1 MTQFNAEDF
10 SIFQTQLLELREK
23 NYALEDRLKKQNK
36 ECASLSEQCSRQAI
50 AIRASKK
57 ATEADA
63 LTRDNNVLRTR
74 LRDQEEEFKLQNS
87 TLLQELARL
96 ATENERLEQQLTD
109 LCRDHSS
116 DTPSDATTDDS
127 KQVLMLRTE
136 LSLLQKRL
144 ERQAEEHIKQLEEA
158 KERLN
163 SSVERNAQL
172 QQLLSTHAILQ
183 EEGAI
188 RLGGGGVSFKK
199 LSLEEDHSLG
209 PADEAVPPLP
219 AADHNLK
226 AAEARLQ
233 ECEARLR
240 DATSRADELAAQVSE
255 AQSASQRASAALDE
269 SHLRLQ
275 AEQQLTLD
283 LQKQLEDKQNSEAE
297 LREQLNL
304 ATELKDT
311 AERQLLQ
318 SDASKH
324 QLQSEVESLKTDL
337 GSEQS
342 VVAALGTELQ
352 EARRQLQEAQHK
364 IKEQQAQHRELLDQY
379 KAQCSEL
386 KKELEALKEDAARL
400 ERERS
405 MAQERAAQF
414 EDEIASLKEFWHV
427 EKEKIQAENLV
438 LARHLEEQAANQK
451 QAFTTELEI
460 SSIQRQ
466 ELEDKIADL
475 QKQVNDAREDRV
487 IHERRGASL
496 LKDLKKQLSAERRRA
511 DKLQDK
517 LAQVLADPSLIAGFS
532 SSVSDAGDD
541 VSSVSSWSMVS
552 GDQRPTDATQSPSH
566 SSNKSECS
574 SDTSELL
581 ARLAALQNAN
591 WQKEEQ
597 IQHLEASA
605 AAMAQ
610 DLLTKSNIIQHY
622 CARASPSPRATR
634 LGPGAGETPT
644 GVRKVL
650 SRLRE
655 VGEGVA
661 GNVAEMATG
670 SKEEANKEMNRR
682 LQALLEETL
691 LKNINLHRDVDMLT
705 QQVQQLTALA
715 TAGAQPASCTT
726 VGGGTSVA
734 TTLHSGAISGLD
746 NYCDKDNNCDVI
758 GNNNGEIVMVE
769 NRQSE

>member
-1 MTQFNAEDF
+1 MF
-10 SIFQTQLLELREK
+10 IYLQTQLLELREK

-324 QLQSEVESLKTDL
+324 QLQSEVESLKTLFKLFVCCGRHFTRPNLAASRVQDL

-475 QKQVNDAREDRV
+475 QKQVTLWVLGKERISRRVNASFVFEVNDAREDRV

-715 TAGAQPASCTT
+715 TA
-726 VGGGTSVA
+726 
-734 TTLHSGAISGLD
+734 
-746 NYCDKDNNCDVI
+746 DK
-758 GNNNGEIVMVE
+758 
-769 NRQSE
+769 SESM